1 MTNVNQEDQMLY
13 VSFNQDSSCFAIG
26 TQKGFKIYSSYPLND
41 TYERNLDGG
50 IGIVEMLYKSNILAL
65 VGGGKCPKYNKNK
78 VIIWDDYQKKIIA
91 ELKFTTSVIN
101 VKLKRDKIFV
111 VCEKRIF
118 IFNFQNYQNIDI
130 IDTYENPKGLIG
142 INKDVNQT
150 IVSFPISIDKENTK
164 GYIKVKNCDKG
175 KEIVIHAHDSIISY
189 MSINNEGTILA
200 SASDKGTIIRIH
212 RISDGIFLQEFKR
225 GKEKAEIN
233 YICFDNYGKFL
244 AATSDRG
251 TIHIWSMGSS
261 IKKMKETNE
270 IKGDDSIMSGDNNVS
285 HDNNNDNNN
294 NLIVNQDDLPE
305 NKSSIFK
312 SIFGVKGE
320 WSFAQVRLEE
330 QKCIC
335 SFDKDNNI
343 IVISSEGKYYHAKLN
358 TKKGGECVIDYTT
371 SLMENEN
378 KNDN

>member
-1 MTNVNQEDQMLY
+1 MNAPPIDDQMLY
-13 VSFNQDSSCFAIG
+13 VSFNQDSSCFALG
-26 TQKGFKIYSSYPLND
+26 TQRGFKIYSSYPLNEP
-41 TYERNLDGG
+41 YERILDGG

-78 VIIWDDYQKKIIA
+78 VIIWDDYQKKVVA

-111 VCEKRIF
+111 VCVKRIF

-130 IDTYENPKGLIG
+130 IDTYDNPKGLIG
-142 INKDVNQT
+142 INKDQNQT
-150 IVSFPISIDKENTK
+150 VVAFPVVNDKEK
-164 GYIKVKNCDKG
+164 GFIKVKNYDKV
-175 KEIVIHAHDSIISY
+175 KEILIHAHDSIISY
-189 MSINNEGTILA
+189 ISVYNEGTILA

-212 RISDGIFLQEFKR
+212 RISDGILLQEFKR

-233 YICFDNYGKFL
+233 YICFDNFGKFL

-270 IKGDDSIMSGDNNVS
+270 INNDDSISNENNNVN
-285 HDNNNDNNN
+285 HDNE
-294 NLIVNQDDLPE
+294 IIINQDDLPE

-312 SIFGVKGE
+312 NIFGVKGE

-330 QKCIC
+330 QKSIC
-335 SFDKDNNI
+335 TFDKDNNI

-358 TKKGGECVIDYTT
+358 TKKGGECNIDYTT
-371 SLMENEN
+371 SLMEGDKE
-378 KNDN
+378 K